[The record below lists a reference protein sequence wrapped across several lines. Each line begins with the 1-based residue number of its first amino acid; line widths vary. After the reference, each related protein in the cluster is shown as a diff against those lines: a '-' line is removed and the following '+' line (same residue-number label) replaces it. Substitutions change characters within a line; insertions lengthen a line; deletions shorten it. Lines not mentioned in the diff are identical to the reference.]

1 MSNKIGYN
9 PEEMDNAAVMAGAE
23 LSRIP
28 DKSIEIM
35 CIWFTKHYMKAGHK
49 RLGRIV
55 VQNGK
60 RLMKDTTV
68 MKRYEEQEL

>member
-1 MSNKIGYN
+1 MSNKIGYD
-9 PEEMDNAAVMAGAE
+9 PTEMDSAAVKAGAE

-28 DKSIEIM
+28 DQSIETL

-55 VQNGK
+55 VENGK
-60 RLMKDTTV
+60 RLMKDDAA
-68 MKRYEEQEL
+68 MKRYNTLEV